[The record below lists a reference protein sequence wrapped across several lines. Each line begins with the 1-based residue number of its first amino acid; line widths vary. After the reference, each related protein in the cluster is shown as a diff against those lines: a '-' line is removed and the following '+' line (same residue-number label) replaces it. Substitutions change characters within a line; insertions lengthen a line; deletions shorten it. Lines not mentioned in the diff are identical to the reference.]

1 MNDCE
6 VASGIR
12 EGMSCDLREWITGY
26 TKYKSST
33 HISDY
38 ALKHVGHNVIVEC
51 APVCKKDTKY
61 STRLRIRV

>member
-38 ALKHVGHNVIVEC
+38 ALKHVGRNVIVE
-51 APVCKKDTKY
+51 
-61 STRLRIRV
+61 